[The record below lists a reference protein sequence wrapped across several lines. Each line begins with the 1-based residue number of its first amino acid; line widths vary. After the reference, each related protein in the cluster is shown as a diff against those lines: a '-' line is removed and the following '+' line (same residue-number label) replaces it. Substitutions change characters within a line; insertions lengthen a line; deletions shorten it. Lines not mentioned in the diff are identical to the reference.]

1 MFLSAMPATTRS
13 SSTRSSGEESRHR
26 SGLRG
31 GGRSVPARAQDLCWY
46 RLRHLEED
54 RPHVGSKAQAADDRI
69 IYNAKT
75 GALFYDA
82 DGSGTDHAA
91 IKFAQVKAGTLL
103 KAADFFIV

>member
-1 MFLSAMPATTRS
+1 MLTVRDFVAADDQFQLAHKIFAGIDRGILKNSA
-13 SSTRSSGEESRHR
+13 
-26 SGLRG
+26 L
-31 GGRSVPARAQDLCWY
+31 V
-46 RLRHLEED
+46 
-54 RPHVGSKAQAADDRI
+54 VGSKAHGADDRI

-75 GALFYDA
+75 GALFYDV